1 MKTLLLLALAIPF
14 QLFSQ
19 SDVDK
24 VMRGGE
30 ILLGGLSILKAARS
44 DDTKKSSKTT
54 VESVCVKN
62 RMLQKITFRLV
73 GYDQDENLITKEV
86 VVQKN
91 GKECLFL
98 LLKAIYTYEI
108 ILSTGE
114 IYKKGEYKLEDE
126 VVFTVKDP

>member
-1 MKTLLLLALAIPF
+1 MKALLLFVFLLPF

-30 ILLGGLSILKAARS
+30 LLLGGLSILKAARS
-44 DDTKKSSKTT
+44 DDTRKSSKT
-54 VESVCVKN
+54 VESLCVRN
-62 RMLQKITFRLV
+62 RMLQKITFRLI
-73 GYDQDENLITKEV
+73 GYDQEENLITKEV

-98 LLKAIYTYEI
+98 LAKAIYTYEI

-114 IYKKGEYKLEDE
+114 TYKKGEYKLEDE